1 MTFADMVN
9 KYLPHYGQLDNDN
22 VIKKLFSIGKYSNI
36 IQAER
41 EVSFTF

>member
-9 KYLPHYGQLDNDN
+9 KYLPHYEQLDNDN